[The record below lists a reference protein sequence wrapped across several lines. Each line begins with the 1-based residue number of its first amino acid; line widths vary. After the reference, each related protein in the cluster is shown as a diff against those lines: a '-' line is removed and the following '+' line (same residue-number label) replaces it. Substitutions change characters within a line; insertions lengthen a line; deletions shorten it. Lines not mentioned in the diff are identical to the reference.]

1 MASRGS
7 DTRIRSSRTARR
19 SRTTPRRSPAS
30 TPSARRSRTS
40 GKCVTDRSRCRI
52 CEADALESVL
62 DLGLQPLANAFIK
75 PEAVGK
81 PEPRYP
87 LELARCTA
95 CGHVQLSVTV
105 PPEIMFRNY
114 LYVSGTADTITAQFA
129 EDARDV
135 AERFVPKRGLVVE
148 IGSNDGTLLRAFD
161 RGAVRVLGVEPA
173 RNIAAMANAAGIPTL
188 DEFFGEAIAGEI
200 AAKHGRASAIIGNN
214 VVAHIDDLHGLM
226 NGVTALLEDRGVFV
240 AEFPYLVDLLEK
252 TAYDTIYHEHLSYFS
267 VASVVDLASR
277 HGMRLVDVRR
287 VGVHGGS
294 IRVFIS
300 REGAPSAEMQG
311 LLALEGS
318 IGLRS
323 GMPLPAFVQAVL
335 RQKQELVRVLAE
347 IRSRRHLAGYGAP
360 AKGNTL
366 LSFCGI
372 DRGMLD
378 FIVDRSPLKHG
389 LLTPGT
395 HIPVEPPERL
405 IASDVHDTLML
416 AWNFADEIL
425 KQQNAYRSR
434 GGRFIIP
441 IPSPR
446 VV

>member
-1 MASRGS
+1 
-7 DTRIRSSRTARR
+7 
-19 SRTTPRRSPAS
+19 
-30 TPSARRSRTS
+30 
-40 GKCVTDRSRCRI
+40 
-52 CEADALESVL
+52 
-62 DLGLQPLANAFIK
+62 
-75 PEAVGK
+75 
-81 PEPRYP
+81 
-87 LELARCTA
+87 
-95 CGHVQLSVTV
+95 
-105 PPEIMFRNY
+105 MFRNY
-114 LYVSGTADTITAQFA
+114 LYVSGTSDTIPAHFA
-129 EDARDV
+129 AYAKDV
-135 AERFVPKRGLVVE
+135 AERFVPKGGLVVE

-161 RGAVRVLGVEPA
+161 RGTVRVLGVEPA

-188 DEFFGEAIAGEI
+188 EEFFGEAIASEI

-300 REGAPSAEMQG
+300 RDGEPSAEVENLLG
-311 LLALEGS
+311 LESS

-323 GMPLPAFVQAVL
+323 GRPLAAFVETVH
-335 RQKQELVRVLAE
+335 RQKHDLVRLLAE
-347 IRSRRHLAGYGAP
+347 IRSRRLLAGYGAP

-366 LSFCGI
+366 LNFCGI
-372 DRGMLD
+372 DRTILD
-378 FIVDRSPLKHG
+378 FIVDRSSLKHG

-395 HIPVEPPERL
+395 HIPVEPPEHL
-405 IASDVHDTLML
+405 LASDIRDTLLL
-416 AWNFADEIL
+416 AWNFGDEIL
-425 KQQNAYRSR
+425 RQQDAYRSR
-434 GGRFIIP
+434 GGRFIVP
-441 IPSPR
+441 IPTP
-446 VV
+446 VVV

>member
-1 MASRGS
+1 
-7 DTRIRSSRTARR
+7 
-19 SRTTPRRSPAS
+19 
-30 TPSARRSRTS
+30 
-40 GKCVTDRSRCRI
+40 
-52 CEADALESVL
+52 VL
-62 DLGLQPLANAFIK
+62 DLGLQPLANSFIK
-75 PEAVGK
+75 PDDLGK

-87 LELARCTA
+87 LELARCSV

-114 LYVSGTADTITAQFA
+114 LYVSGTSDTIPAHFA
-129 EDARDV
+129 AYAKDV
-135 AERFVPKRGLVVE
+135 AERFVPKGGLVVE

-161 RGAVRVLGVEPA
+161 RGSVRVLGVEPA
-173 RNIAAMANAAGIPTL
+173 RNIAAMANVAGIPTL
-188 DEFFGEAIAGEI
+188 DEFFDEAIAGDI

-226 NGVTALLEDRGVFV
+226 NGVTTLLDNRGVFV

-267 VASVVDLASR
+267 VRSVDDLASR
-277 HGMRLVDVRR
+277 HALRLIDVRR

-294 IRVFIS
+294 IRVFIT
-300 REGAPSAEMQG
+300 REGEPSAEVG
-311 LLALEGS
+311 NLLALEKKS
-318 IGLRS
+318 GLRAGRPVGS
-323 GMPLPAFVQAVL
+323 FVEAVQ
-335 RQKQELVRVLAE
+335 RQREDLVRVLGE
-347 IRSRRHLAGYGAP
+347 IRSSRHIAGYGAP

-366 LSFCGI
+366 LNYCQI
-372 DRGMLD
+372 DSSVLD

-405 IASDVHDTLML
+405 GASEIRDTLLL

-425 KQQNAYRSR
+425 RQQKDYRSR
-434 GGRFIIP
+434 GGRFVIP

>member
-1 MASRGS
+1 
-7 DTRIRSSRTARR
+7 
-19 SRTTPRRSPAS
+19 
-30 TPSARRSRTS
+30 
-40 GKCVTDRSRCRI
+40 
-52 CEADALESVL
+52 
-62 DLGLQPLANAFIK
+62 
-75 PEAVGK
+75 
-81 PEPRYP
+81 
-87 LELARCTA
+87 
-95 CGHVQLSVTV
+95 
-105 PPEIMFRNY
+105 MFRNY
-114 LYVSGTADTITAQFA
+114 VYVSGTSETIPAHFA
-129 EDARDV
+129 AYAKDV
-135 AERFVPKRGLVVE
+135 AERFVPKGGLVVE

-173 RNIAAMANAAGIPTL
+173 RNIAAMANGAGIPTL

-200 AAKHGRASAIIGNN
+200 AAEHGRASAIIGNN

-226 NGVTALLEDRGVFV
+226 NGVTTLLEDRGVFV

-267 VASVVDLASR
+267 VRSVDDLASR
-277 HGMRLVDVRR
+277 HGLHLIDVRR

-300 REGAPSAEMQG
+300 RDGEASPDVKK
-311 LLALEGS
+311 LLRLEEAS
-318 IGLRS
+318 GLRT
-323 GMPLPAFVQAVL
+323 GRPLRPFVEAVQ
-335 RQKQELVRVLAE
+335 RQREDLMRVLGE
-347 IRSRRHLAGYGAP
+347 IRKARHIAGYGAP

-366 LSFCGI
+366 LNYCEI
-372 DRGMLD
+372 DRSVLD

-405 IASDVHDTLML
+405 MASDVRDTLLL

-425 KQQNAYRSR
+425 RQQDAYRSR
-434 GGRFIIP
+434 GGRFIVP

>member
-1 MASRGS
+1 VG
-7 DTRIRSSRTARR
+7 
-19 SRTTPRRSPAS
+19 
-30 TPSARRSRTS
+30 
-40 GKCVTDRSRCRI
+40 
-52 CEADALESVL
+52 
-62 DLGLQPLANAFIK
+62 Q
-75 PEAVGK
+75 PEA
-81 PEPRYP
+81 RYP
-87 LELARCTA
+87 LELARCTS
-95 CGHVQLSVTV
+95 CGHIQLSVTV

-114 LYVSGTADTITAQFA
+114 LYVSGTSDTIPTHFA
-129 EDARDV
+129 AYARDV
-135 AERFVPKRGLVVE
+135 AERFVPREGLVVE

-161 RGAVRVLGVEPA
+161 RDSVRVLGVEPA

-188 DEFFGEAIAGEI
+188 DEFFGEALAREI

-226 NGVTALLEDRGVFV
+226 NGVSGLLEERGVFV
-240 AEFPYLVDLLEK
+240 AEFPYLVDLLQM

-267 VASVVDLASR
+267 VGAVIDLAAR
-277 HGMRLVDVRR
+277 HQMKLVDVRR

-300 REGAPSAEMQG
+300 REGDPSPSVEE
-311 LLALEGS
+311 LLVLEDAMR
-318 IGLRS
+318 LRS
-323 GMPLPAFVQAVL
+323 GAPLEEFVDAVQ
-335 RQKQELVRVLAE
+335 RQREGLMRLLAS
-347 IRSRRHLAGYGAP
+347 IRSSRHIAGYGAP

-366 LSFCGI
+366 LNYCQI
-372 DRGMLD
+372 DRSVLD

-395 HIPVEPPERL
+395 HIPVGPPERL
-405 IASDVHDTLML
+405 IASDIRDTLLL

-425 KQQNAYRSR
+425 RQQEPYRGR

-441 IPSPR
+441 IPSAR

>member
-1 MASRGS
+1 
-7 DTRIRSSRTARR
+7 
-19 SRTTPRRSPAS
+19 
-30 TPSARRSRTS
+30 
-40 GKCVTDRSRCRI
+40 
-52 CEADALESVL
+52 
-62 DLGLQPLANAFIK
+62 
-75 PEAVGK
+75 
-81 PEPRYP
+81 
-87 LELARCTA
+87 
-95 CGHVQLSVTV
+95 
-105 PPEIMFRNY
+105 MFRNY
-114 LYVSGTADTITAQFA
+114 LYVSGTSDTIPAHFA
-129 EDARDV
+129 AYAADIAK
-135 AERFVPKRGLVVE
+135 RFVPKDGLVVE

-161 RGAVRVLGVEPA
+161 RSAVRVLGVEPA

-188 DEFFGEAIAGEI
+188 DEFFGEAIAREI
-200 AAKHGRASAIIGNN
+200 AARHGRASAIIGNN
-214 VVAHIDDLHGLM
+214 VVAHIDDLYGLM
-226 NGVTALLEDRGVFV
+226 NGVTALLDDRGVFV

-277 HGMRLVDVRR
+277 HGMRVIDVRR

-300 REGAPSAEMQG
+300 RDGEASSEVTK
-311 LLALEGS
+311 LLALEDQS
-318 IGLRS
+318 GLR
-323 GMPLPAFVQAVL
+323 GGRPLGAFVRAVQ
-335 RQKQELVRVLAE
+335 RQREDLMRVLQG
-347 IRSRRHLAGYGAP
+347 IRASRHLAGYGAP

-366 LSFCGI
+366 LHYCEI
-372 DRGMLD
+372 DRSVLD

-405 IASDVHDTLML
+405 IASDVRDTLLL

-425 KQQNAYRSR
+425 RQQEAYRSR

>member
-1 MASRGS
+1 MCATAS
-7 DTRIRSSRTARR
+7 A
-19 SRTTPRRSPAS
+19 
-30 TPSARRSRTS
+30 
-40 GKCVTDRSRCRI
+40 RSRCRI
-52 CEADALESVL
+52 CQADALQNVL
-62 DLGLQPLANAFIK
+62 DLGIQPLANSFIAPDEAGK
-75 PEAVGK
+75 PEA
-81 PEPRYP
+81 RYP
-87 LELARCTA
+87 LELARCA
-95 CGHVQLSVTV
+95 SCGHVQLSLTV

-114 LYVSGTADTITAQFA
+114 LYVSGTSDTIPAHFA
-129 EDARDV
+129 AYAKDV
-135 AERFVPKRGLVVE
+135 AERFVPKGGLVVE

-161 RGAVRVLGVEPA
+161 RDSVRVLGVEPA

-188 DEFFGEAIAGEI
+188 EEFFGEAIARDI

-226 NGVTALLEDRGVFV
+226 NGVSALLEERGVFV

-267 VASVVDLASR
+267 VGSIVDLAAR
-277 HGMRLVDVRR
+277 HQMKVVDVRR

-300 REGAPSAEMQG
+300 RDGEPSSEVTKLVALEKAMRLRDGAP
-311 LLALEGS
+311 LD
-318 IGLRS
+318 
-323 GMPLPAFVQAVL
+323 AFVEAVH
-335 RQKQELVRVLAE
+335 RQREDLMRVLAD
-347 IRSRRHLAGYGAP
+347 IRTSRRIAGYGAP

-366 LSFCGI
+366 LNYCEI
-372 DRGMLD
+372 DRSVLD

-405 IASDVHDTLML
+405 LASDIRDTLLL

-425 KQQNAYRSR
+425 RQQEAYRSR
-434 GGRFIIP
+434 GGRFIVP
-441 IPSPR
+441 IPSAR

>member
-1 MASRGS
+1 
-7 DTRIRSSRTARR
+7 
-19 SRTTPRRSPAS
+19 
-30 TPSARRSRTS
+30 
-40 GKCVTDRSRCRI
+40 
-52 CEADALESVL
+52 
-62 DLGLQPLANAFIK
+62 
-75 PEAVGK
+75 VGK

-114 LYVSGTADTITAQFA
+114 LYVSGTSDTIPAHFA
-129 EDARDV
+129 AYAKDV
-135 AERFVPKRGLVVE
+135 AERFVPKDGLVVE

-161 RGAVRVLGVEPA
+161 RSAVRVLGVEPA

-188 DEFFGEAIAGEI
+188 DEFFGEAIARDT

-226 NGVTALLEDRGVFV
+226 NGVTALLAERGVFV

-267 VASVVDLASR
+267 VRSVDDLASR
-277 HGMRLVDVRR
+277 HGMRLIDVRR

-300 REGAPSAEMQG
+300 RDGEASPDVKK
-311 LLALEGS
+311 LLALEEKR
-318 IGLRS
+318 GLAAGR
-323 GMPLPAFVQAVL
+323 PLGAFVDAVQ
-335 RQKQELVRVLAE
+335 RQRKDLMRVLGE
-347 IRSRRHLAGYGAP
+347 IRSSRHIAGYGAP

-366 LSFCGI
+366 LNYCEI
-372 DRGMLD
+372 DRSVLD
-378 FIVDRSPLKHG
+378 FIVDRSPLKQG

-405 IASDVHDTLML
+405 TGSEIRDTLLL
-416 AWNFADEIL
+416 AWNFSDEVL
-425 KQQNAYRSR
+425 RQQQDYRSR
-434 GGRFIIP
+434 GGRFIVP
-441 IPSPR
+441 IPTPR

>member
-1 MASRGS
+1 
-7 DTRIRSSRTARR
+7 
-19 SRTTPRRSPAS
+19 
-30 TPSARRSRTS
+30 
-40 GKCVTDRSRCRI
+40 
-52 CEADALESVL
+52 VL
-62 DLGLQPLANAFIK
+62 DLGLQPLANSFIR
-75 PEAVGK
+75 PDEVGK

-114 LYVSGTADTITAQFA
+114 LYVSGTSDTIPEHFA
-129 EDARDV
+129 AYAKDV
-135 AERFVPKRGLVVE
+135 AERFVPKGGLVVE

-161 RGAVRVLGVEPA
+161 RGTVRILGVEPA

-200 AAKHGRASAIIGNN
+200 AVKHGRAAAIIGNN
-214 VVAHIDDLHGLM
+214 VVAHIDDLDGLM

-240 AEFPYLVDLLEK
+240 AEFPYLVNLLDK

-267 VASVVDLASR
+267 VASVDDLASR
-277 HGMRLVDVRR
+277 HGLRLIDVRR

-300 REGAPSAEMQG
+300 RHGEASAEVKN
-311 LLALEGS
+311 LLALEEKS
-318 IGLRS
+318 GLRA
-323 GMPLPAFVQAVL
+323 GRPLRPFVEAVRRQRDDLMRVL
-335 RQKQELVRVLAE
+335 RE
-347 IRSRRHLAGYGAP
+347 IRSSRHLAGYGAP

-366 LSFCGI
+366 LNYCEI
-372 DRGMLD
+372 DRSVLD
-378 FIVDRSPLKHG
+378 FTVDRSPLKHG

-405 IASDVHDTLML
+405 MASDVRDTLLL

-425 KQQNAYRSR
+425 RQQDAYRAR

>member
-1 MASRGS
+1 
-7 DTRIRSSRTARR
+7 
-19 SRTTPRRSPAS
+19 
-30 TPSARRSRTS
+30 
-40 GKCVTDRSRCRI
+40 
-52 CEADALESVL
+52 
-62 DLGLQPLANAFIK
+62 
-75 PEAVGK
+75 
-81 PEPRYP
+81 
-87 LELARCTA
+87 
-95 CGHVQLSVTV
+95 
-105 PPEIMFRNY
+105 MFRNY
-114 LYVSGTADTITAQFA
+114 LYVSGTSETIPAHFA
-129 EDARDV
+129 AYAKDV
-135 AERFVPKRGLVVE
+135 AERFVPKGGLVVE

-173 RNIAAMANAAGIPTL
+173 RNIAATANAAGIPTL

-226 NGVTALLEDRGVFV
+226 NGVTTLLEDRGVFV

-267 VASVVDLASR
+267 VRSVDDLASR
-277 HGMRLVDVRR
+277 HGLHLTDVRR

-294 IRVFIS
+294 IRVFIARNGEAS
-300 REGAPSAEMQG
+300 PEVQK
-311 LLALEGS
+311 LLALEETS
-318 IGLRS
+318 GLRA
-323 GMPLPAFVQAVL
+323 GRPLRGFVEAVK
-335 RQKQELVRVLAE
+335 RQREDLVRVLGE
-347 IRSRRHLAGYGAP
+347 IRKSRHIAGYGAP
-360 AKGNTL
+360 AKGNTML
-366 LSFCGI
+366 NYCQI
-372 DRGMLD
+372 DSLVLD

-405 IASDVHDTLML
+405 MASDVRDTLLL

-425 KQQNAYRSR
+425 RQQDAYRTR

>member
-1 MASRGS
+1 
-7 DTRIRSSRTARR
+7 
-19 SRTTPRRSPAS
+19 
-30 TPSARRSRTS
+30 
-40 GKCVTDRSRCRI
+40 V
-52 CEADALESVL
+52 
-62 DLGLQPLANAFIK
+62 QPLANSFIR
-75 PEAVGK
+75 PDELEK

-114 LYVSGTADTITAQFA
+114 LYVSGTSDTIPAHFA
-129 EDARDV
+129 AYAKDV
-135 AERFVPKRGLVVE
+135 AERFVPKGGLVVE

-161 RGAVRVLGVEPA
+161 RGTVRVLGVEPA

-188 DEFFGEAIAGEI
+188 DEFFSEAIASEI
-200 AAKHGRASAIIGNN
+200 AAKHGRAAAIIGNN

-226 NGVTALLEDRGVFV
+226 NGVTNLLDERGVFV

-267 VASVVDLASR
+267 VGSVDDLASR
-277 HGMRLVDVRR
+277 HGLRLIDVRR

-294 IRVFIS
+294 IRVFIMRDGDRS
-300 REGAPSAEMQG
+300 PKVTA
-311 LLALEGS
+311 LLALEES
-318 IGLRS
+318 AGLRA
-323 GMPLPAFVQAVL
+323 GHPLGAFVQAVR
-335 RQKQELVRVLAE
+335 RQREDLKRVLWE
-347 IRSRRHLAGYGAP
+347 IRSSRHLGGYGAP
-360 AKGNTL
+360 AKGNTML
-366 LSFCGI
+366 NYCGI
-372 DRGMLD
+372 DRSVLD

-395 HIPVEPPERL
+395 HVPVEPPERL
-405 IASDVHDTLML
+405 LTSNVRDTLLL

-425 KQQNAYRSR
+425 RQQEAYRSR
-434 GGRFIIP
+434 GGRFIVP

>member
-1 MASRGS
+1 
-7 DTRIRSSRTARR
+7 
-19 SRTTPRRSPAS
+19 
-30 TPSARRSRTS
+30 
-40 GKCVTDRSRCRI
+40 
-52 CEADALESVL
+52 
-62 DLGLQPLANAFIK
+62 
-75 PEAVGK
+75 
-81 PEPRYP
+81 
-87 LELARCTA
+87 
-95 CGHVQLSVTV
+95 
-105 PPEIMFRNY
+105 MFRNY
-114 LYVSGTADTITAQFA
+114 LYVSGTSDTIPAHFA
-129 EDARDV
+129 AYAKDV
-135 AERFVPKRGLVVE
+135 AERFVPKDGLVVE

-200 AAKHGRASAIIGNN
+200 VAKHGRASAIIGNN

-226 NGVTALLEDRGVFV
+226 NGVAALLDDRGVFV

-267 VASVVDLASR
+267 VGSVVDLAFS
-277 HGMRLVDVRR
+277 HGLHLVDVLR

-300 REGAPSAEMQG
+300 RANGATPEVGQLRAQEGAM
-311 LLALEGS
+311 
-318 IGLRS
+318 GLRS
-323 GMPLPAFVQAVL
+323 GRPLAAFVRAV
-335 RQKQELVRVLAE
+335 QKQREDLMRLVRE
-347 IRSRRHLAGYGAP
+347 IRTSRRLAGYGAP

-366 LSFCGI
+366 LNYCEI
-372 DRGMLD
+372 DRSVLD

-395 HIPVEPPERL
+395 HIPVEPPESL
-405 IASDVHDTLML
+405 IASDVRDTLLL

-425 KQQNAYRSR
+425 RQQEAYRSR

>member
-1 MASRGS
+1 M
-7 DTRIRSSRTARR
+7 
-19 SRTTPRRSPAS
+19 
-30 TPSARRSRTS
+30 
-40 GKCVTDRSRCRI
+40 
-52 CEADALESVL
+52 
-62 DLGLQPLANAFIK
+62 QPLANSFIR
-75 PEAVGK
+75 PDDVEK

-114 LYVSGTADTITAQFA
+114 LYVSGTSETIPTHFA
-129 EDARDV
+129 AYAKDV
-135 AERFVPKRGLVVE
+135 AERFVPKGGLVVE

-161 RGAVRVLGVEPA
+161 RSSVRVLGVEPA

-226 NGVTALLEDRGVFV
+226 NGVTTLLEESGVFV

-267 VASVVDLASR
+267 VRSVDDLASR
-277 HGMRLVDVRR
+277 HGLRLIDVRR

-300 REGAPSAEMQG
+300 RDGEASAEVQK
-311 LLALEGS
+311 LLALEENS
-318 IGLRS
+318 GLRD
-323 GMPLPAFVQAVL
+323 GRPLRPFVDAVQRQREDLMRVL
-335 RQKQELVRVLAE
+335 RE
-347 IRSRRHLAGYGAP
+347 IRSSRHLAGYGAP
-360 AKGNTL
+360 AKGNTML
-366 LSFCGI
+366 NYCQI
-372 DRGMLD
+372 DGSVLD

-405 IASDVHDTLML
+405 AASEIRDTLLL
-416 AWNFADEIL
+416 AWNFAEEVL
-425 KQQNAYRSR
+425 RQQSGYRSH
-434 GGRFIIP
+434 GGRFIVP
-441 IPSPR
+441 IPTP
-446 VV
+446 VVV

>member
-1 MASRGS
+1 M
-7 DTRIRSSRTARR
+7 
-19 SRTTPRRSPAS
+19 
-30 TPSARRSRTS
+30 
-40 GKCVTDRSRCRI
+40 
-52 CEADALESVL
+52 
-62 DLGLQPLANAFIK
+62 
-75 PEAVGK
+75 
-81 PEPRYP
+81 
-87 LELARCTA
+87 
-95 CGHVQLSVTV
+95 QLSVTV

-114 LYVSGTADTITAQFA
+114 LYVSGTSDTIPAHFA
-129 EDARDV
+129 AYAKDV
-135 AERFVPKRGLVVE
+135 ADGFVPKGGLVVE

-300 REGAPSAEMQG
+300 RDGEPSAEVENLLG
-311 LLALEGS
+311 LESS
-318 IGLRS
+318 IGLRA
-323 GMPLPAFVQAVL
+323 GRPLAAFVGTVH
-335 RQKQELVRVLAE
+335 RQKHDLVRLLAE
-347 IRSRRHLAGYGAP
+347 IRSRRRLAGYGAP

-366 LSFCGI
+366 LNFCGI
-372 DRGMLD
+372 DRTILD
-378 FIVDRSPLKHG
+378 FIVDRSSLKHG

-395 HIPVEPPERL
+395 HIPVEPPEHL
-405 IASDVHDTLML
+405 LASDVRDTLLL

-425 KQQNAYRSR
+425 RQQDAYRSR
-434 GGRFIIP
+434 GGRFIVP
-441 IPSPR
+441 IPTP
-446 VV
+446 VVV

>member
-1 MASRGS
+1 MTGTCA
-7 DTRIRSSRTARR
+7 
-19 SRTTPRRSPAS
+19 
-30 TPSARRSRTS
+30 
-40 GKCVTDRSRCRI
+40 TDRSRCRI
-52 CEADALESVL
+52 CQTDALENLL
-62 DLGLQPLANAFIK
+62 DLGLQPLANSFIR
-75 PEAVGK
+75 PDEVGN

-114 LYVSGTADTITAQFA
+114 LYVSGTSDTIPAHFA
-129 EDARDV
+129 AYANDV
-135 AERFVPKRGLVVE
+135 AERFVPKGGLVVE

-173 RNIAAMANAAGIPTL
+173 RNIAAMANAVGIPTL
-188 DEFFGEAIAGEI
+188 DEFFDEGIAGEI
-200 AAKHGRASAIIGNN
+200 AAMHGRASAIIGNN

-226 NGVTALLEDRGVFV
+226 NGVTTLLDDRGVFV

-267 VASVVDLASR
+267 VASVANLASR
-277 HGMRLVDVRR
+277 HDLRLVDVRR

-294 IRVFIS
+294 IRVFIG
-300 REGAPSAEMQG
+300 RAGEPSLEVQKLLG
-311 LLALEGS
+311 LEDT

-323 GMPLPAFVQAVL
+323 GRPFAAFVEAVQ
-335 RQKQELVRVLAE
+335 RQKRDLVKVLAE
-347 IRSRRHLAGYGAP
+347 IRSRRHVAGYGAP

-366 LSFCGI
+366 LNFCGI
-372 DRGMLD
+372 DRTILD

-405 IASDVHDTLML
+405 AESDVRDTLLL

-425 KQQNAYRSR
+425 RQQEAYRSR
-434 GGRFIIP
+434 GGRFIVP
-441 IPSPR
+441 IPTP
-446 VV
+446 VVV